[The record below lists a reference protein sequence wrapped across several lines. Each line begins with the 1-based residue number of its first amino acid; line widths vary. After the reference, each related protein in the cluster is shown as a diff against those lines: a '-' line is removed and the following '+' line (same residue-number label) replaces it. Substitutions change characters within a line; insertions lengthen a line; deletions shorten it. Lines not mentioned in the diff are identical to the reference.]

1 MPRVV
6 SCVLMDEEGK
16 ILILKRSDKVR
27 TYKGCWSG
35 VAGYIEEGEQPLDT
49 AYKELFEEVKIER
62 DDVELVIQGYSI
74 EFTDIYEKERYNW
87 KIYPFLFKTR
97 KKSKI
102 QIDWEHIEY
111 RWIVPS
117 EIVKYETAPRFKEV
131 VLNLLK

>member
-6 SCVLMDEEGK
+6 SCVVMNEKGN

-35 VAGYIEEGEQPLDT
+35 VAGYIEKGEQPLDT
-49 AYKELFEEVKIER
+49 AYKELSEEVKLDR
-62 DDVELVIQGYSI
+62 GDVELILKGDLI
-74 EFTDIYEKERYNW
+74 EFTDIYENVRYDW

-111 RWIVPS
+111 RWIIPS
-117 EIVKYETAPRFKEV
+117 EIVKFETAPRFKDV
-131 VLNLLK
+131 VLNLVK